1 MAVILTDID
10 GTLTTSGDTL
20 RASVVGYLQR
30 RVAAGDDVI
39 AVSARL
45 MRRMAETED
54 WLDAHDLPVT
64 AVYLNDRDDTA
75 PAVALA
81 FKRATYTELLDEYGE
96 AIALAIDDDPAV
108 RRMAAELGIE
118 AVAPQAFEER
128 GMAVDDMGSEA
139 RSAGGRSLKAMPCSY
154 KALRESSREFEGYGS
169 VFGVVDSYQ
178 DVVLPGAFAAT
189 LEKATATGRMPAM
202 LWQHD
207 PSQVIGVWR
216 VMVEDSRGLYVM
228 GELADTQLGREAYA
242 LLKLGALSGLSIG
255 YSVTGD
261 RYDRERDVRELTG
274 IELWETSLVT
284 FPANGE
290 SRVQAV
296 KEAPTTY
303 RGLERI
309 LREAGFSRSEAKAI
323 ASGGMRAL
331 REAVPADLSTEE
343 AAALRALYA

>member
-1 MAVILTDID
+1 MATYRGVEIDLLPTEGMREEAARYQAWKADGREGGTAVAATRARQIL
-10 GTLTTSGDTL
+10 SGDELTPETVITMAAWFA
-20 RASVVGYLQR
+20 RHAVDAEAEGFEPGEDGYPSPG
-30 RVAAGDDVI
+30 RVAWAAWGGDPGQ
-39 AVSARL
+39 AWATRKRESL
-45 MRRMAETED
+45 M
-54 WLDAHDLPVT
+54 
-64 AVYLNDRDDTA
+64 
-75 PAVALA
+75 
-81 FKRATYTELLDEYGE
+81 
-96 AIALAIDDDPAV
+96 AID
-108 RRMAAELGIE
+108 E
-118 AVAPQAFEER
+118 AV
-128 GMAVDDMGSEA
+128 DEA

-154 KALRESSREFEGYGS
+154 KALGDGAAREFEGYGS
-169 VFGVVDSYQ
+169 VFGVVDSYN
-178 DVVLPGAFAAT
+178 DVVLPGAFAQT
-189 LEKATATGRMPAM
+189 LAKATATGRMPAM

-216 VMVEDSRGLYVM
+216 EMQEDSRGLYVK

-331 REAVPADLSTEE
+331 REAAPADLTADD
-343 AAALRALYA
+343 AAALIALFRG